1 MFITGGAGRSQ
12 GTTTTSDT
20 ATQPFAQAIDAAFL
34 GSFPWKLSL
43 EAFLGSFPWKLS
55 LEAFLGSFP
64 WKLSLEASLTP
75 AVHRVLCLFLPRC
88 HRPSPNRDGRLPA
101 YVPRITTSREA
112 IFEVAGIP

>member
-64 WKLSLEASLTP
+64 YPGGTPCALPVSSTMSSAFPKQRWSAS
-75 AVHRVLCLFLPRC
+75 RVCPTNYDF
-88 HRPSPNRDGRLPA
+88 S
-101 YVPRITTSREA
+101 
-112 IFEVAGIP
+112 